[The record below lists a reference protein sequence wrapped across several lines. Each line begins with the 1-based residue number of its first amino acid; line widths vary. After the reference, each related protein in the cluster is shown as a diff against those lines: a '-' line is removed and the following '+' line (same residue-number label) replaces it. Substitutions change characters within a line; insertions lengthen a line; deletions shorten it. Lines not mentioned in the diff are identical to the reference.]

1 MDTLLTSIEEIQ
13 NAIFAYEIERFTNQ
27 FVELTDL
34 LIAGMQGLSAQDQTV
49 LNPVLNAILTSYE
62 QKDYLLLADLLE
74 YELKPL
80 LTV

>member
-27 FVELTDL
+27 FVKLTDL
-34 LIAGMQGLSAQDQTV
+34 LIAGMQGLSAQDQAV
-49 LNPVLNAILTSYE
+49 LNPVLNAILASYE
-62 QKDYLLLADLLE
+62 HKDYLLLADLLE